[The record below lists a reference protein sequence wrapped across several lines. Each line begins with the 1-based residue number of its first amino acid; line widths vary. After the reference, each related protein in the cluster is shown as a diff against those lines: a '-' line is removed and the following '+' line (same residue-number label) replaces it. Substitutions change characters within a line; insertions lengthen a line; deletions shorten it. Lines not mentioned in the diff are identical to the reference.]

1 MRLIDFNRST
11 LDLHPALKLYWEV
24 DHHLQAIVDLQ
35 PAKHQQLVLV
45 SGPGQPLT
53 LDQFRA
59 RSQQSDPH
67 ASLFMANE
75 NAPIRLYGYRLVPH
89 QILLG

>member
-11 LDLHPALKLYWEV
+11 IDLHPALRLYWER
-24 DHHLQAIVDLQ
+24 DHQLQPITDLQ
-35 PAKHQQLVLV
+35 PGDQQLLLV
-45 SGPGQPLT
+45 SGPGHPLT

-59 RSQQSDPH
+59 RCQQIDPH
-67 ASLFMANE
+67 ASLFIAAE
-75 NAPIRLYGYRLVPH
+75 PPTRLYGYRLVPH